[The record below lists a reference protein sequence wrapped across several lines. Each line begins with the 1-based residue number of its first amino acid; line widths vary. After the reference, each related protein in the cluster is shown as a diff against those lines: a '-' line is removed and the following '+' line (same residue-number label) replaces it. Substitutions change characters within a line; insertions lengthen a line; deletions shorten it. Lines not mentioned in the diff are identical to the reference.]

1 MFNNQQLIVFWEFI
15 VFAYFHG
22 INSLYDQFQTQIDI
36 TEHKDKKRYAQI
48 NAYWLQQ
55 TIETF
60 GSNIC
65 SKVFP
70 VCCLYLNYIYNVF
83 LQVLYKVKC
92 SKFCFVISLITF
104 KSRHFFQKV
113 QRWNNLYYQLVL

>member
-36 TEHKDKKRYAQI
+36 TEHKDEKRYAQI
-48 NAYWLQQ
+48 NHTDCNKPLKPLAV
-55 TIETF
+55 TF
-60 GSNIC
+60 VPN
-65 SKVFP
+65 VFP

-113 QRWNNLYYQLVL
+113 QR